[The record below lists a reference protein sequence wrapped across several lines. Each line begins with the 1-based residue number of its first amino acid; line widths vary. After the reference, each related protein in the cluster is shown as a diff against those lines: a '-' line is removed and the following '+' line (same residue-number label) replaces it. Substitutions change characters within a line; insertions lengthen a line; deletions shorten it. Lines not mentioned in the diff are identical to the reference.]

1 MYKRLTL
8 SISKEHIEISKKIA
22 RKRKISLSQ
31 FVEGYFVEL
40 GKMEQSVADRSDSIY
55 RELAGIINTG
65 SPDILS
71 DIFGRKKR

>member
-1 MYKRLTL
+1 M
-8 SISKEHIEISKKIA
+8 
-22 RKRKISLSQ
+22 
-31 FVEGYFVEL
+31 VEGYFVEL
-40 GKMEQSVADRSDSIY
+40 GKMEQSIADRNDSIY